1 MYYVVHKFPNLS
13 KAIIHLGTHAHSI
26 ANGKCR
32 ESFQEM
38 KNMVED
44 KVCHTPTTTTSTIAL
59 FTNKTFLSCHLF
71 KKDGQG
77 LVELLKGEKLQMLL
91 KFSPLCSPSIRNLI
105 ASLKHRPNNFESIDC
120 ILKLK
125 ALSGYD
131 YIQDNYFFSQ
141 HVSRRF
147 ICSRCPLMELCSDLI
162 KFDKCNQVMIYKMC
176 G

>member
-38 KNMVED
+38 KYMVED
-44 KVCHTPTTTTSTIAL
+44 KVCHTPTITTSTIAL
-59 FTNKTFLSCHLF
+59 FTNKTFLYCHLF

-77 LVELLKGEKLQMLL
+77 LLLKGEKLHQMLL
-91 KFSPLCSPSIRNLI
+91 KFSPLCSPGIRNLI
-105 ASLKHRPNNFESIDC
+105 ASLKHHPNNFDFIDC

-125 ALSGYD
+125 ALFGYD
-131 YIQDNYFFSQ
+131 YIQNNYFLSQ
-141 HVSRRF
+141 QVGRRF
-147 ICSRCPLMELCSDLI
+147 ICSRCLLMELCSDLI